1 MEGKGR
7 ALEKEQ
13 KLTILNATESGKRE
27 ILSRIIDWQQDYKL
41 LKFYDWM
48 DERTDPSPEAQDKLK
63 MLWFCESREFA
74 APGLSLPCANTG
86 ENGADYS

>member
-1 MEGKGR
+1 VYFELMEGKGR

-41 LKFYDWM
+41 LKFYD
-48 DERTDPSPEAQDKLK
+48 
-63 MLWFCESREFA
+63 
-74 APGLSLPCANTG
+74 
-86 ENGADYS
+86 